1 MRKEK
6 KEKKKEKKKTCDLDR
21 ETWTGEG
28 EGMKEN
34 EKCEYIMHE
43 KERLYI
49 ICRRLED
56 DVCVKED
63 GMYASARMKIFLNFS
78 LIFLFPRYYYESCQK
93 RKKILI

>member
-1 MRKEK
+1 
-6 KEKKKEKKKTCDLDR
+6 
-21 ETWTGEG
+21 
-28 EGMKEN
+28 MKEN

-93 RKKILI
+93 RKKKNINLTFRFNHVNITREI

>member
-1 MRKEK
+1 
-6 KEKKKEKKKTCDLDR
+6 
-21 ETWTGEG
+21 
-28 EGMKEN
+28 MKEN

-63 GMYASARMKIFLNFS
+63 GMYASARMKIFLNFFVDFSFSS
-78 LIFLFPRYYYESCQK
+78 LLLRVLPE
-93 RKKILI
+93 KKNKKY

>member
-1 MRKEK
+1 
-6 KEKKKEKKKTCDLDR
+6 
-21 ETWTGEG
+21 
-28 EGMKEN
+28 MKEN